1 MNVMKMSRT
10 GTAGAATLA
19 LLLAAMPAAAAGP
32 QGRGFYM
39 TGDVGMNKADV
50 KQSQFDDVVLGTFE
64 DFGFNVT
71 SGVAEFDNSDL
82 GFSIGLGYS
91 FNQYIAVEAAY
102 MDLGNTTYSAA
113 GTLDDG
119 ESVFDVN
126 LRAKVGSSGPAA
138 VLVGSLPVSYAWTLD
153 ARAGAYFAK
162 TRITVELSDET
173 GSAAESG
180 SDDDTGIL
188 LGVGA
193 TWSFSPKWALRA
205 GYTHISNAVGTS
217 DVDQL
222 SVGVKLKF

>member
-1 MNVMKMSRT
+1 MNAMKMIRT
-10 GTAGAATLA
+10 GIAISATLP
-19 LLLAAMPAAAAGP
+19 LLGAAMPAAAAGP
-32 QGRGFYM
+32 EGRGFYM

-64 DFGFNVT
+64 DFGFDVT
-71 SGVAEFDNSDL
+71 TGVSEFDNSDL
-82 GFSIGLGYS
+82 GFANGLGYS

-102 MDLGNTTYSAA
+102 LDLGNTTYSAA

-119 ESVFDVN
+119 ETQFDVD
-126 LRAKVGSSGPAA
+126 LHAKVGSSGPVVA
-138 VLVGSLPVSYAWTLD
+138 LVGSLPVAHAWTLD

-162 TRITVELSDET
+162 SKITVELSDDT
-173 GSAAESG
+173 GSAADSG
-180 SDDDTGIL
+180 SDDDTGVL

>member
-1 MNVMKMSRT
+1 MNAMKTVRKEI
-10 GTAGAATLA
+10 AGAVALA
-19 LLLAAMPAAAAGP
+19 LLVAAMPAAAAGP
-32 QGRGFYM
+32 EGRGFYM
-39 TGDVGMNKADV
+39 TGDVSMNKADV
-50 KQSQFDDVVLGTFE
+50 KQSQFDAVVLGTFE
-64 DFGFNVT
+64 DFGFDVT
-71 SGVAEFDNSDL
+71 AGSSEFDDSDL

-102 MDLGNTTYSAA
+102 LDLGDTTYSAV

-119 ESVFDVN
+119 ESQFDVN
-126 LRAKVGSSGPAA
+126 LHAKIGSSGPAVA
-138 VLVGSLPVSYAWTLD
+138 LVGSLPVSHAWTLD

-162 TRITVELSDET
+162 SKITVELSDAT
-173 GSAAESG
+173 GSAADSG
-180 SDDDTGIL
+180 SDDDTGVL

-205 GYTHISNAVGTS
+205 GYTHISNAVGSS